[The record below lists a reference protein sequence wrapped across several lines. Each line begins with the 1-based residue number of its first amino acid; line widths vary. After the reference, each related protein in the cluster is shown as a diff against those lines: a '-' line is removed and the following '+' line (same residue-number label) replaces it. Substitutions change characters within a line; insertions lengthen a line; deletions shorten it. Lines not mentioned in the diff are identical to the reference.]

1 MNRYTNKTLKI
12 KNYSY
17 SPLDQIGKG
26 FSSIVYKGTNDETS
40 KLYWLHAQA

>member
-1 MNRYTNKTLKI
+1 MHKYTSKVIKV

-26 FSSIVYKGTNDETS
+26 FSSIVYRGSN
-40 KLYWLHAQA
+40 